1 MNKVKSITPLPPAD
15 FTPELGNYKTLQPFR
30 YWCQKVLP
38 LVYDD
43 SLSYY
48 ELLCKVVDY
57 LNKTMEDVGV
67 LHEDVDN
74 LHTAYVQ
81 LQNYVNDYFSTL
93 DVQEE
98 INNKL
103 DEMAQSGYLSSIIAP
118 IVINV
123 AVPIFVDNM
132 EDMTDK
138 SRIYVLTTT
147 GYVYIW
153 NGTAWYN
160 TGMNYTDNFVNYM
173 QVVDTLADGT
183 NANDITTNGFWNLSG
198 GNTYT
203 NLPITTGLFQ
213 VTNISGVTYQI
224 AVNGS
229 KKNANYGQFWFRSA
243 YDKPL
248 EFGEWISYDMHPNV
262 MDAHTSYLATGT
274 DLNNMVETG
283 SWNLSAGNE
292 YTNSPILV
300 GLLEVYNNGVIYQ
313 RATDFSTGKRGNV
326 YIRWNVG
333 GTLGDWY
340 EIDNHNLIASKDL
353 LESVDLNDITMP
365 GAWGLSGGA
374 EYQNCPVTIGS
385 LIVLNNAGVIY
396 QIVTDASRTYSEW
409 GATLKSGNIYFRAY
423 FSDTWSSWS
432 KISVDKVSFS
442 DRQVDEAGSIQYGEH
457 DVTIKSFESG
467 YYVNQSGILNRS
479 DVYCRTK
486 TLIRAKARCG
496 YRVHDSSIL
505 NSIYAVWFDADYGY
519 ISFNNLSNGDR
530 LPVVAPANAEYVGIN
545 FALADSNAEFP
556 TNLVL
561 DVVDSSDL
569 LSLNNEVVESDKV
582 LKIMNRV
589 INNDGTLSSVSDT
602 FKCIFIANPRCTK
615 VFANFNS
622 VNQCYCINSAGE
634 NVTPTEYTQITPT
647 GRVYEIPEDVVLI
660 GFNLY
665 QTGGAYIALT
675 YDESIMKTQ
684 RCFSGK
690 TVPTPRLNGRK
701 IMCIGDS
708 LTYLDGRTIDNV
720 NHFMGYQSYLRMSG
734 AVVDS
739 LGYSGRPY
747 AKNSEGGNI
756 ADTVVDG
763 AIDLSGYDTV
773 ILFGGSNDVRLSLPI
788 GTANTDYNSKDI
800 DSATFIGA
808 VGKLINYC
816 RTQNPNMEI
825 FLSTITPSTDAS
837 RAYSKIITYNDALKE
852 LGRFW
857 NVPVIDTFQL
867 VNWQPGGNLSTFCY
881 DTTHPNQ
888 LGMNRI
894 GRIFASYID
903 HYLSMVGYN

>member
-1 MNKVKSITPLPPAD
+1 MSKTRTITPNPPAD
-15 FTPELGNYKTLQPFR
+15 FTPEMGDYMSLKPFR

-57 LNKTMEDVGV
+57 LNKTMEDVEV

-74 LHTAYVQ
+74 LHTAYEQ
-81 LQNYVNDYFSTL
+81 LQNYVNNYFSTL
-93 DVQEE
+93 DVQKE

-118 IVINV
+118 LVINV

-132 EDMTDK
+132 GEMTDK
-138 SRIYVLTTT
+138 GRIYVLTTT

-153 NGTAWYN
+153 NGTNWYN

-173 QVVDTLADGT
+173 QVVDTLSNDT
-183 NANDITTNGFWNLSG
+183 DANDITVNGFWNLSD
-198 GNTYT
+198 GNTYK
-203 NLPITTGLFQ
+203 NLPITLGLFQ
-213 VTNISGVTYQI
+213 VTNIKGVTYQI
-224 AVNGS
+224 AVDGS
-229 KKNANYGQFWFRSA
+229 KNNANYGQFWFRSC
-243 YDKPL
+243 YGDPL
-248 EFGEWISYDMHPNV
+248 VFGEWVSYDPHPNV
-262 MDAHTSYLATGT
+262 MDAHTNYLATGT
-274 DLNNMVETG
+274 DLNNVVKTG
-283 SWNLSAGNE
+283 SWNLSGGNE
-292 YTNSPILV
+292 YINSPIRV
-300 GLLEVYNNGVIYQ
+300 GLLEVYNNGILYQ
-313 RATDFSTGKRGNV
+313 RVTDMSTGSIGNV
-326 YIRWNVG
+326 YMRWSLG

-340 EIDNHNLIASKDL
+340 KIVNSDFIASNDL
-353 LESVDLNDITMP
+353 LVSADLNDMTMP
-365 GAWGLSGGA
+365 GAWGLSGSY
-374 EYQNCPVTIGS
+374 EYQNCPVTVGN
-385 LIVLNNAGVIY
+385 LMVMNNAGVIY
-396 QIVTDASRTYSEW
+396 QIITDGSRAVSDW
-409 GATLKSGNIYFRAY
+409 GATPKSGDRYFRAY

-442 DRQVDEAGSIQYGEH
+442 DRQISEAGSIQYGEH

-467 YYVNQSGILNRS
+467 YYHNDTGILTSS
-479 DVYCRTK
+479 DIFCRTK
-486 TLIRAKARCG
+486 TLIKAKSRCG

-505 NSIYAVWFDADYGY
+505 NTIYAIWFDADYGY
-519 ISFNNLSNGDR
+519 IGFNNISNTDQ
-530 LPVVAPANAEYVGIN
+530 LPTVAPSNAEYVGIN
-545 FALADSNAEFP
+545 FALADSSAEFP

-561 DVVDSSDL
+561 DIVDSSDL
-569 LSLNNEVVESDKV
+569 LSLNNEIVESDKV

-589 INNDGTLSSVSDT
+589 INNDGTLSSISDT
-602 FKCIFIANPRCTK
+602 FKCIFIANPKCTK
-615 VFANFNS
+615 VFANFGA

-634 NVTPTEYTQITPT
+634 NVTPTEYTDITPI
-647 GRVYEIPEDVVLI
+647 GRVYEIPEDVVLMGI
-660 GFNLY
+660 NLY
-665 QTGGAYIALT
+665 QNGGAYIALT
-675 YDESIMKTQ
+675 YDESVMKTE
-684 RCFSGK
+684 RCISGK
-690 TVPTPRLNGRK
+690 TVSTPRLNGRK

-708 LTYLDGRTIDNV
+708 LTYLDGRSIDNV
-720 NHFMGYQSYLRMSG
+720 DRFMGYQSYLRMSG
-734 AVVDS
+734 AIVDS

-747 AKNSEGGNI
+747 AQNSEGSNI

-788 GTANTDYNSKDI
+788 GTANTDYNSKNI

-825 FLSTITPSTDAS
+825 FLSTITPSYDDS

-852 LGRFW
+852 LGSFW

-867 VNWQPGGNLSTFCY
+867 VNWQPSGNLSTFCY
-881 DTTHPNQ
+881 DNTHPNQ

-903 HYLSMVGYN
+903 NYLSMVGYN